1 MNTTEKKYILLGYS
15 ATATEDNYNEGELN
29 DVSSWD
35 VKESKEFSSKIEL
48 INYINK
54 SIIYTDYEEN
64 NFDFETGEG
73 KFIHTDV
80 LCSYYDYCSFF
91 PANKK
96 EIELWKN
103 DKIKLYNVHY
113 SIKVYAVNLVNY

>member
-1 MNTTEKKYILLGYS
+1 MNTTEKKYILLGYW
-15 ATATEDNYNEGELN
+15 ATATEDNYNEGELQY
-29 DVSSWD
+29 VSSWD
-35 VKESKEFSSKIEL
+35 VKESKEFSSKSEL

-64 NFDFETGEG
+64 DFDFETGEE
-73 KFIHTDV
+73 KFMHTDV
-80 LCSYYDYCSFF
+80 LCTYDDYFSFF

-103 DKIKLYNVHY
+103 DEIKLYNVHY
-113 SIKVYAVNLVNY
+113 TIKVYAVNLVDY